1 MSAPATV
8 SAAGLVLAAV
18 LPPFLGAF
26 FGRMAGEASI
36 RRLTDRTT
44 TWDVGSKGLGT
55 KYEMMM
61 LQMPKAIACALGTAL
76 LVFNMADG
84 PYSLRQLN
92 ILIGTLVI
100 CGVVLTVF
108 GYSLGFAFHAFNE
121 WRRLEAKGPR
131 FVEINGRHYRVMRE
145 FPDGRSAYELE
156 SYTERMGKYD
166 NYKTRSDEIV
176 RKAGWNAIG
185 AGVGFVVAISLLSL
199 GTEYILGIPPHN
211 TALNGGMLV
220 VSFVCIA
227 AYPLGFYLAWKLDVT
242 IHEGKSAYIHEGR
255 PLGESESPPN
265 LDKVKDD
272 KPLGDAKFGTPT
284 PDTPRPAKPSG
295 KYANPFS

>member
-8 SAAGLVLAAV
+8 SAAGLVLAAA

-36 RRLTDRTT
+36 RRLTDKTA
-44 TWDVGSKGLGT
+44 TWDAGAKGLGT

-61 LQMPKAIACALGTAL
+61 LQMPKAIAAALGTAL

-84 PYSLRQLN
+84 PYSLRQVNL
-92 ILIGTLVI
+92 LIGTLVI
-100 CGVVLTVF
+100 CGVVLAVF
-108 GYSLGFAFHAFNE
+108 GYSLGFAFYAFNE
-121 WRRLEAKGPR
+121 WRRLEARGPR
-131 FVEINGRHYRVMRE
+131 FVEINGRNYRLLKE
-145 FPDGRSAYELE
+145 FPDGRYEYEIE
-156 SYTERMGKYD
+156 SYSERIKEYND
-166 NYKTRSDEIV
+166 YRTRADETV
-176 RKAGWNAIG
+176 RKAGWKAIG

-220 VSFVCIA
+220 VSFICIA
-227 AYPLGFYLAWKLDVT
+227 AYPLGFYLAWKLDIA
-242 IHEGKSAYIHEGR
+242 IHNGKSAYIHEGR
-255 PLGESESPPN
+255 PLGEPESPPD
-265 LDKVKDD
+265 LDKMNNA